1 MDRRNIEKIANTN
14 DEKMLLA
21 KLWDKIS
28 AGMKKSIPVN
38 TGFLTQHE
46 LTMARYL
53 FGEPDGLYAFGGYE
67 DAERKMLCYLP
78 EYLEETS
85 LYDDGPIVC
94 LRGVFHHSEEL
105 SHRDVLGSLM
115 GLGITRETIG
125 DICISQGSFDIF
137 VTEEISPFLLQNFI
151 SAGRVKFQISQI
163 PLTEATIPQPE
174 FKEIRDTLAS
184 LRLDSLISAGFQVGR
199 SSAVQYITSGK
210 ASIDGSLCEKADKAV
225 AEGNKI
231 SVRGL
236 GKIKLERINGQ
247 TKKGRISVIIHR
259 YI

>member
-1 MDRRNIEKIANTN
+1 
-14 DEKMLLA
+14 
-21 KLWDKIS
+21 
-28 AGMKKSIPVN
+28 
-38 TGFLTQHE
+38 
-46 LTMARYL
+46 
-53 FGEPDGLYAFGGYE
+53 
-67 DAERKMLCYLP
+67 
-78 EYLEETS
+78 
-85 LYDDGPIVC
+85 
-94 LRGVFHHSEEL
+94 
-105 SHRDVLGSLM
+105 M

-125 DICISQGSFDIF
+125 DICISQGSFDFF
-137 VTEEISPFLLQNFI
+137 VTAEIAPFLLQNFL

-163 PLTEATIPQPE
+163 PLTEAMIPQPE
-174 FKEIRDTLAS
+174 FKEICDTLAS
-184 LRLDSLISAGFQVGR
+184 LRLDSLIAAGFRIGR